1 MSQAVRQATPPPSG
15 GRADEIQIDV
25 LQHAA
30 GMALVLAAWV
40 MVFADQGRA
49 AFFALLPG
57 LLILVLTGYNRIR
70 FRPALEK
77 AVVLVG
83 AWTVLTPFLFG
94 FAANDAATW
103 AHVVAGAVTVA
114 VAATRLK
121 IASAS

>member
-1 MSQAVRQATPPPSG
+1 MSQAGRQVTPPPSG

-40 MVFADQGRA
+40 LVFADQGRA

-57 LLILVLTGYNRIR
+57 LLILALTGCNRIR

-77 AVVLVG
+77 AVVLAG

-94 FAANDAATW
+94 FAATDAATW
-103 AHVVAGAVTVA
+103 AHVMAGAVTVA
-114 VAATRLK
+114 VAPRRLR
-121 IASAS
+121 IARAS